1 MFNFFKNKKK
11 SNVTE
16 PDDLVDESA
25 KDEAE
30 TSHHTNTHGHEHKEH
45 HNKTRREKEILMD
58 EGLQAIYGTG
68 KINFDKF
75 EQKQNRLTRLL
86 VLATIV
92 LAIIATTSWIGFFI
106 YTRFFENSH
115 DKSFEL
121 SINAS
126 DTLVSGQKTT
136 IEILYSN
143 PTNVPIASLQIDANF
158 PSTFRVYSFDQ
169 DPTDLDNLIWE
180 LGSIQGMT
188 NGKISIEGV
197 WIAQVPSETPVQ
209 VRASYKPGNF
219 NSNFEEIAVKYIT
232 TLEGTIKTQIIGP
245 EEASSGESLNY
256 TMTIENT
263 GEESFENTIVDLDL
277 PDGFYLQTSEPEI
290 DAGGPA
296 QWILERLDPKSKQ
309 EINFTGT
316 FASNIDGFQYF
327 SVSTKF
333 QINDNDIEQATAQT
347 YSDVL
352 ASDVTVQ
359 LVANGSIGTV
369 SDDLGSTMRLSISIE
384 NGEEESI
391 DNLAVLLDFQSDNSI
406 PITWNKASLDGGT
419 MTKEGIKWTID
430 SLESKEKTIL
440 NTSFPIDES
449 IGVGDTDNFRI
460 VASVTSNGH
469 VILSS
474 PIDAWINSQAE
485 LGTTIRYYQDD
496 GAVLGSGPLPPQVG
510 QTTTYRVIWSITNSL
525 HDLENI
531 TVKATLPPDVSWS
544 ANASQDL
551 GAIVYNS
558 DDNTVTWSI
567 SSIST
572 DKTQI
577 FGSFSISITPESGDI
592 GSFMKLI
599 SGSDLYAL
607 DSLTQTTISRQTDS
621 LTTDLIDDSYATA
634 NGGIVIE

>member
-1 MFNFFKNKKK
+1 
-11 SNVTE
+11 
-16 PDDLVDESA
+16 
-25 KDEAE
+25 
-30 TSHHTNTHGHEHKEH
+30 
-45 HNKTRREKEILMD
+45 
-58 EGLQAIYGTG
+58 
-68 KINFDKF
+68 
-75 EQKQNRLTRLL
+75 
-86 VLATIV
+86 
-92 LAIIATTSWIGFFI
+92 
-106 YTRFFENSH
+106 
-115 DKSFEL
+115 
-121 SINAS
+121 
-126 DTLVSGQKTT
+126 
-136 IEILYSN
+136 
-143 PTNVPIASLQIDANF
+143 
-158 PSTFRVYSFDQ
+158 
-169 DPTDLDNLIWE
+169 
-180 LGSIQGMT
+180 
-188 NGKISIEGV
+188 
-197 WIAQVPSETPVQ
+197 
-209 VRASYKPGNF
+209 
-219 NSNFEEIAVKYIT
+219 
-232 TLEGTIKTQIIGP
+232 
-245 EEASSGESLNY
+245 
-256 TMTIENT
+256 
-263 GEESFENTIVDLDL
+263 
-277 PDGFYLQTSEPEI
+277 
-290 DAGGPA
+290 
-296 QWILERLDPKSKQ
+296 
-309 EINFTGT
+309 
-316 FASNIDGFQYF
+316 
-327 SVSTKF
+327 
-333 QINDNDIEQATAQT
+333 
-347 YSDVL
+347 
-352 ASDVTVQ
+352 
-359 LVANGSIGTV
+359 
-369 SDDLGSTMRLSISIE
+369 
-384 NGEEESI
+384 
-391 DNLAVLLDFQSDNSI
+391 
-406 PITWNKASLDGGT
+406 